1 MYLPCTG
8 DETLKKGIF
17 QTWQLTL
24 YGSSWTPEDVAERR
38 RLVELAQ
45 SGEFLNENFSLPCP
59 PGLEISEQE
68 SYTITNNTLRTLML
82 LGCFAVFWSLYYTME
97 LYLSRISSSKDL
109 DLSCDVSPCIW
120 TQHRAVPSPRQ
131 LEAGTETESS
141 PLCGLKDTVLEVVY
155 CLW

>member
-1 MYLPCTG
+1 MFFVFFSCSNIMILPS
-8 DETLKKGIF
+8 
-17 QTWQLTL
+17 Q
-24 YGSSWTPEDVAERR
+24 
-38 RLVELAQ
+38 
-45 SGEFLNENFSLPCP
+45 
-59 PGLEISEQE
+59 
-68 SYTITNNTLRTLML
+68 TLML

-141 PLCGLKDTVLEVVY
+141 PLCGLKDTVLEGEEDDEDCSTVHRNHY
-155 CLW
+155 NSNHIRENIGSTGQQDIGKTCYPTLIYSKI